1 MIRRSIYIDKMN
13 LYLEKPIIKV
23 LTGMRRVGKSTILDM
38 FSREICENDKEY
50 VPLMIN
56 MESLEFSFIRDYI
69 DLNRYVKEKFNGIKS
84 KKILFID
91 EIQEIQNWEK
101 AISSFLADGVAD
113 IYITGSN
120 ANMLSSELATLISGR
135 YIAIPVFPLTF
146 KEFNQFL
153 EIKNKDLDDNFA
165 DFLRYGGLPGIHLF
179 PLNDE
184 PVFNYLNGIFNTVI
198 LKDVLIRNK
207 IRDAAV
213 LEKIVMY
220 LFDNIGNITT
230 SKSIANY
237 FKSQRININT
247 ETVQNYLSYL
257 QSAFLLYKVPRYDI
271 KGKKYLEFYDKVFI
285 GDIGLRH
292 GLLGYKDDDIS
303 GLLENIVYLEFLSQ
317 GYKVT
322 IGAINGLEIDF
333 IAEKQNEIIYIQ
345 VCKHLSEESTIEREF
360 GNLEKI
366 SNNHKKIVLSLEKF
380 FPSNRNGIEHY
391 YLPKYLIENN

>member
-1 MIRRSIYIDKMN
+1 MIRRSIYIDKMK

-23 LTGMRRVGKSTILDM
+23 LTGMRRVGKSTILNM
-38 FSREICENDKEY
+38 FSSEICENDKEY

-56 MESLEFSFIRDYI
+56 MESLEFSFIRDYN
-69 DLNRYVKEKFNGIKS
+69 DLNLYVKEKFNGIKS

-101 AISSFLADGVAD
+101 AISSFLSNGIAD

-120 ANMLSSELATLISGR
+120 ANLLSSELATLISGR
-135 YIAIPVFPLTF
+135 YIEIPVFPLTF
-146 KEFNQFL
+146 KEFNQFI
-153 EIKNKDLDDNFA
+153 ENKNKDLDDNFVG
-165 DFLRYGGLPGIHLF
+165 FLRYGGLPGIHLF
-179 PLNDE
+179 PLEDE

-247 ETVQNYLSYL
+247 ETVQNYLNYL

-292 GLLGYKDDDIS
+292 GLLGYKEDDIS

-333 IAEKQNEIIYIQ
+333 IAEKQNEIIYLQ
-345 VCKHLSEESTIEREF
+345 VCKNLSEESTIEREF

-380 FPSNRNGIEHY
+380 FPSNKNGIKHY
-391 YLPKYLIENN
+391 YLPKFLMENS

>member
-1 MIRRSIYIDKMN
+1 MK

-23 LTGMRRVGKSTILDM
+23 LTGMRRVGKSTILNM
-38 FSREICENDKEY
+38 FSHEICENDKEY

-56 MESLEFSFIRDYI
+56 MESLEFSFIRDYN
-69 DLNRYVKEKFNGIKS
+69 DLNLYVKEKFNGIKS

-101 AISSFLADGVAD
+101 AISSFLSNGIAD

-120 ANMLSSELATLISGR
+120 ANLLSSELATLISGR
-135 YIAIPVFPLTF
+135 YIEIPVFPLTF
-146 KEFNQFL
+146 KEFNQFI
-153 EIKNKDLDDNFA
+153 ENKNKDLDDNFVG
-165 DFLRYGGLPGIHLF
+165 FLRYGGLPGIHLF
-179 PLNDE
+179 PLEDE

-247 ETVQNYLSYL
+247 ETVQNYLNYL

-292 GLLGYKDDDIS
+292 GLLGYKEDDIS

-333 IAEKQNEIIYIQ
+333 IAEKQNEIIYLQ
-345 VCKHLSEESTIEREF
+345 VCKNLSEESTIEREF

-380 FPSNRNGIEHY
+380 FPSNKNGIKHY
-391 YLPKYLIENN
+391 YLPKFLMENS

>member
-1 MIRRSIYIDKMN
+1 MIRRSIYIDKMK

-23 LTGMRRVGKSTILDM
+23 LTGMRRVGKSTILNM
-38 FSREICENDKEY
+38 FSHEICENDKEY

-56 MESLEFSFIRDYI
+56 MESLEFSFIRDYN
-69 DLNRYVKEKFNGIKS
+69 DLNLYVKEKFNGIKS

-101 AISSFLADGVAD
+101 AISSFLSNGIAD

-120 ANMLSSELATLISGR
+120 ANLLSSELATLISGR
-135 YIAIPVFPLTF
+135 YIEIPVFPLTF
-146 KEFNQFL
+146 KEFNQFI
-153 EIKNKDLDDNFA
+153 ENKNKDLDDNFVG
-165 DFLRYGGLPGIHLF
+165 FLRYGGLPGIHLF
-179 PLNDE
+179 PLEDE

-213 LEKIVMY
+213 LEKIVIY

-237 FKSQRININT
+237 FKSHRININT
-247 ETVQNYLSYL
+247 ETVQNYLNYL

-292 GLLGYKDDDIS
+292 GLLGYKEDDIS

-333 IAEKQNEIIYIQ
+333 IAEKQNEIIYLQ
-345 VCKHLSEESTIEREF
+345 VCKNLSEESTIEREF

-380 FPSNRNGIEHY
+380 FPSNKNGIKHY
-391 YLPKYLIENN
+391 YLPKFLMENS